1 MPFRI
6 GPWEIAL
13 ILMIILIIFGAGKL
27 PEIGGA
33 IGKGLKAFRKG
44 QSGEDDKG
52 ETRVSKS
59 EGTADNKYKAV

>member
-13 ILMIILIIFGAGKL
+13 ILMIILIIFGVGKL

-33 IGKGLKAFRKG
+33 IGRGLRAFRKG
-44 QSGEDDKG
+44 QNGDDEGEMK
-52 ETRVSKS
+52 VSKS
-59 EGTADNKYKAV
+59 TGKTDTKYKAV

>member
-13 ILMIILIIFGAGKL
+13 ILMIILIIFGVGKL

-44 QSGEDDKG
+44 QSGEDDED